1 MEISVIVPI
10 YNDGYLAEDFCRSL
24 EKTFSSFLNQEG
36 NSEFLELIFVNDGSL
51 NNSWEE
57 LLQVARKF
65 SFVKLINLSR
75 NFGQH
80 IALSCGYKNAKG
92 NYVAMINVD
101 MQEPTSELLQLY
113 IHIKN
118 SDLGVVYGLVDFRR
132 TSFVNRITSKT
143 FNNLMGFLTRE
154 KVPSNIATVRIM
166 SRKFIDAYNELTEKT
181 RYLPGLENWLGFKKD
196 FIKVEHGARKRGKS
210 SYNTRK
216 RLEMAME
223 TIISFSDFPLR
234 MIVLF
239 GSLVAFIGIGLSF
252 YIVITKLFFIDYQA
266 GYATTVALITSIGGV
281 QMVVIGIASM
291 YIGRIL
297 KEVQNRPLYVIN
309 NKVNFNE

>member
-10 YNDGYLAEDFCRSL
+10 YNDGYLAEDFCRCL

>member
-10 YNDGYLAEDFCRSL
+10 YNDGYLAEDFCQSL
-24 EKTFSSFLNQEG
+24 EKTFSSFLTQTD

-57 LLQVARKF
+57 LLQVARKY

-113 IHIKN
+113 MHIKN

-132 TSFVNRITSKT
+132 TSFVNRITSKV

-154 KVPSNIATVRIM
+154 KVPSNIATVRMM

-196 FIKVEHGARKRGKS
+196 YIKVEHGARKRGKS

-234 MIVLF
+234 LIVLF

-297 KEVQNRPLYVIN
+297 KEVQNRPLYVIS

>member
-10 YNDGYLAEDFCRSL
+10 YNDGYLAEEFCRSL
-24 EKTFSSFLNQEG
+24 ENTFSSFLNQEG

-57 LLQVARKF
+57 LLHVARKF

-101 MQEPTSELLQLY
+101 MQEPTSELLHLY
-113 IHIKN
+113 MHVKN
-118 SDLGVVYGLVDFRR
+118 TDLGVVYGLVDFRR
-132 TSFVNRITSKT
+132 TSFVNRITSKA
-143 FNNLMGFLTRE
+143 FNSLMGFLTRE

-266 GYATTVALITSIGGV
+266 GYATTIALITSIGGV

-297 KEVQNRPLYVIN
+297 KEVQNRPLYVIGD
-309 NKVNFNE
+309 KVNFNE

>member
-24 EKTFSSFLNQEG
+24 ENTFSSFLNHEG

-57 LLQVARKF
+57 LLHVARKF

-101 MQEPTSELLQLY
+101 MQEPTSELLHLY
-113 IHIKN
+113 THVKN
-118 SDLGVVYGLVDFRR
+118 TDLGVVYGLVDFRR
-132 TSFVNRITSKT
+132 TSFVNRITSKA
-143 FNNLMGFLTRE
+143 FNSLMGFLTRE

-196 FIKVEHGARKRGKS
+196 FIKVEHGARKMGKS

-239 GSLVAFIGIGLSF
+239 GSLVAFVGIGLSF

-297 KEVQNRPLYVIN
+297 KEVQNRPLYVIS

>member
-10 YNDGYLAEDFCRSL
+10 YNDGYLAEDFCLSL
-24 EKTFSSFLNQEG
+24 ENTFSSFLNHED

-57 LLQVARKF
+57 LLHVARKF

-101 MQEPTSELLQLY
+101 MQEPTSELLELY
-113 IHIKN
+113 MHIKN

-132 TSFVNRITSKT
+132 TSFVNRITSKA
-143 FNNLMGFLTRE
+143 FNSLMGFLTRE

-239 GSLVAFIGIGLSF
+239 GSLVAFVGIGLSF

-297 KEVQNRPLYVIN
+297 KEVQNRPLYVIS

>member
-10 YNDGYLAEDFCRSL
+10 YNDGYLAEDFCHSI
-24 EKTFSSFLNQEG
+24 EKTFSSFLNQAG

-101 MQEPTSELLQLY
+101 MQEPTSELFQLY
-113 IHIKN
+113 LHIKN

-132 TSFVNRITSKT
+132 TTFINRITSKA

-154 KVPSNIATVRIM
+154 KVPSNIATIRIM
-166 SRKFIDAYNELTEKT
+166 SRKFIDVYNELTEKT

-196 FIKVEHGARKRGKS
+196 FIKVEHRARERGKS
-210 SYNTRK
+210 SYSTRK

-234 MIVLF
+234 LIVLF

-266 GYATTVALITSIGGV
+266 GYATTIALITSIGGV

-297 KEVQNRPLYVIN
+297 KEVQNRPLYVIS
-309 NKVNFNE
+309 NKINFNE